1 MDELYILCEKID
13 RVTFDYNNALQQDW
27 QLIKDIIDRVYYKY
41 SNEIAIAYTWYNML
55 LEAQIL
61 LQRIG
66 YTYTYSLDGRTLK
79 VIIEGIVLK

>member
-13 RVTFDYNNALQQDW
+13 RVTFDYNNVLQQDW
-27 QLIKDIIDRVYYKY
+27 QLIKDIIDRVYDKY
-41 SNEIAIAYTWYNML
+41 SNETAIAYTWYNIL
-55 LEAQIL
+55 LEVQIL